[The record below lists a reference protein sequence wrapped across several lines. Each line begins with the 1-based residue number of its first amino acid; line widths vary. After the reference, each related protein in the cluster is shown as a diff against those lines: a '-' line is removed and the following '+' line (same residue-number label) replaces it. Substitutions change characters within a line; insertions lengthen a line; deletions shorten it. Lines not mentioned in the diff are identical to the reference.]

1 MLLHEGKYEG
11 RVVLLRNSSRLQC
24 WCFQWYFYPESSREA
39 PPAWLTALMWSHM
52 CKCVYVC
59 GICVSEQI
67 CAKGGYQVPCL
78 ITLHLTSLR
87 WGSLHEPGVL
97 LMHLSLYSIALVLQ
111 VKAYLVFSTGIGNL
125 NSGLHACG
133 ENVRI
138 CWAISPEFC
147 WFYFLWTS
155 IQKYKVT
162 SNAKF
167 FLAETN
173 WASEP

>member
-1 MLLHEGKYEG
+1 MLLHEGKSEG

-97 LMHLSLYSIALVLQ
+97 LMHFSLYSIALVLQ
-111 VKAYLVFSTGIGNL
+111 VKAYPCILHRNWKFELRSSCLWRKCSNLLSHFS
-125 NSGLHACG
+125 
-133 ENVRI
+133 RI
-138 CWAISPEFC
+138 LLILFSLDQYPE
-147 WFYFLWTS
+147 
-155 IQKYKVT
+155 IQGHQQC
-162 SNAKF
+162 
-167 FLAETN
+167 
-173 WASEP
+173 